1 MEYISVSSLVSDF
14 WGLLFFPF
22 IRISL
27 TILLLRFVFGKDRF
41 NSLKSELFNK
51 ILQYSKKIKYR
62 ERLDKAVPIV
72 NIFLIFSFLYLSSI
86 LYSTIETFV
95 PISVSFG
102 NNHLSSEMVLNV
114 WSYHPYIKDFSTLQ
128 RVVYYKAQENKLGT
142 FELLSEEGLRNLPE
156 ILLRSL
162 IVFTLI
168 LLISLFLFSLT
179 KIIKRGFFERVSM
192 IFRAVLAL
200 FILTSLLI
208 GICFLNKNYIYDYS
222 IQAWSQYE
230 SQLLSSGAPPE
241 LDIDIKKE
249 KLDEVNEYIDE
260 YSHDFYA
267 SLGLGPTGVLIRYA
281 NCHLEFNVIHYHY

>member
-27 TILLLRFVFGKDRF
+27 TILLLRFVLGKDRF
-41 NSLKSELFNK
+41 NILKSELFKK
-51 ILQYSKKIKYR
+51 IIQYSKKIKYR

-72 NIFLIFSFLYLSSI
+72 SIFLVFSFLYLSSI
-86 LYSTIETFV
+86 FCSTIESFV

-102 NNHLSSEMVLNV
+102 NNQLSSEMVLNV

-142 FELLSEEGLRNLPE
+142 SELLSAEGLRNLPE

-162 IVFTLI
+162 VVFTLF
-168 LLISLFLFSLT
+168 LLISLIIFSLT
-179 KIIKRGFFERVSM
+179 KIIKRGFFERIFM

-200 FILTSLLI
+200 FILTFLLV

-241 LDIDIKKE
+241 SDIDIKKE
-249 KLDEVNEYIDE
+249 KFDEVKEYIDE
-260 YSHDFYA
+260 HSHGFYA
-267 SLGLGPTGVLIRYA
+267 SLGFGSTGVSIQYT
-281 NCHLEFNVIHYHY
+281 NCHFEFSVVYYHY